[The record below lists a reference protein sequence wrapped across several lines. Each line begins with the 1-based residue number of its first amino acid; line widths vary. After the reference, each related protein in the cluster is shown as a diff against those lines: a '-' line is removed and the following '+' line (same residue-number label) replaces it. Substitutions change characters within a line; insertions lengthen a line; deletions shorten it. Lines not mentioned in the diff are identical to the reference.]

1 MADHEFDVFNSSC
14 LNLTKYYFI
23 GAGISGLVCSLLLGL
38 IIVFEVIYTCR
49 NKTTFHQRLFLY
61 FTIAATLAEVP
72 FLILLGHNSELSED
86 SCWILY
92 YSTIFLQYHTLFVEL
107 LVIGSLNLTL
117 LSKLYKYRVS
127 RRSQDPG
134 AEYMLCCCYYNKWRE
149 VLFCVIVLIATQVLP
164 SVLFIAS
171 IFHKP
176 FITDF
181 RLPPIFFIG
190 YEIIACL
197 YAIVFILDVVLT
209 VISITVLVYWIH
221 RLRRQNILRN
231 KMKLVCRE
239 ISLVVGFMASFLA
252 GLVLLVVFLYFQI
265 LAVMVLFNSSI
276 VFIINPF
283 LHVIAP
289 ALFLLYIC
297 TSTQNSQQDTQRQHN
312 STLPTAPPSTRVS
325 LPTDTAAHV
334 PNFLSPS
341 TAEPTEET
349 SLIKN

>member
-1 MADHEFDVFNSSC
+1 M
-14 LNLTKYYFI
+14 
-23 GAGISGLVCSLLLGL
+23 
-38 IIVFEVIYTCR
+38 
-49 NKTTFHQRLFLY
+49 
-61 FTIAATLAEVP
+61 
-72 FLILLGHNSELSED
+72 
-86 SCWILY
+86 
-92 YSTIFLQYHTLFVEL
+92 
-107 LVIGSLNLTL
+107 IGSLNLTL

-127 RRSQDPG
+127 RQSQDPG
-134 AEYMLCCCYYNKWRE
+134 AEYMLCCCYYKKWRE
-149 VLFCVIVLIATQVLP
+149 VLFCMIVLIATQVLP
-164 SVLFIAS
+164 LVLLIAS

-181 RLPPIFFIG
+181 KLPPIFFIG

-197 YAIVFILDVVLT
+197 YAIVFILDVVLP
-209 VISITVLVYWIH
+209 VISIAVLVNWIH

-252 GLVLLVVFLYFQI
+252 GLVLLVVFLYSQI
-265 LAVMVLFNSSI
+265 LAVTVMVLFNSGI

-283 LHVIAP
+283 LHVTAP

-297 TSTQNSQQDTQRQHN
+297 TSTQKSQRDTQRHHN

-325 LPTDTAAHV
+325 LPTDTAAHA